1 MTDMSPHSLLYIDDD
16 AISGRLVQK
25 MLARQGYTVEHF
37 SDPET
42 ALRRLSEAAFDV
54 VILDHD
60 LGSVSGLDVMAEI
73 SKKPQPPSVVYLT
86 ASAEVSIA
94 VEALKAGAMDYV
106 VKTVGPDF
114 EVLLTTA
121 IKNSVEKAALRRAQ
135 ERAEAEMREARDR
148 AVMLLAEVNHRVGN
162 SLMLIASLVRL
173 QIRSDDNPKVKTA
186 LSEIEARIAAIAS
199 LHRSLYTSDDVR
211 SVDLKPYLQ
220 SMLDALSDSVNADRS
235 SRSISLEAGS
245 IIVPTDAAVSI
256 GVITAEL
263 VTNAIKYAYPDS
275 QDGQIRVQLLPG
287 AEGKITLAVEDDGI
301 GWTGKGDI
309 QGTGL
314 GSKVIS
320 AMSKGLNAEFAYE
333 HRENGTRAVISFAEF
348 RPVT

>member
-1 MTDMSPHSLLYIDDD
+1 MTPHSILYIDDD
-16 AISGRLVQK
+16 AIAGRLVQK
-25 MLARQGYTVEHF
+25 MLARQGYAVEHF
-37 SDPET
+37 SDPEA
-42 ALRRLSEAAFDV
+42 ALQRLGETAFDV

-60 LGSVSGLDVMAEI
+60 LGSMSGLDVMAEI
-73 SKKPQPPSVVYLT
+73 SKKPHAPSVVYLT

-106 VKTVGPDF
+106 VKTVGADF

-121 IKNSVEKAALRRAQ
+121 IKNSVEKAALLRARAQ
-135 ERAEAEMREARDR
+135 AEAEMREARDR
-148 AVMLLAEVNHRVGN
+148 AVTLLAEVNHRVGN

-173 QIRSDDNPKVKTA
+173 QSRSDNNPKVKAA

-220 SMLDALSDSVNADRS
+220 SMLDALSDSLNADRN
-235 SRSISLEAGS
+235 SRISLEAS
-245 IIVPTDAAVSI
+245 SVMVPTDAAVSI

-263 VTNAIKYAYPDS
+263 VTNAIKYAYPGS
-275 QDGQIRVQLLPG
+275 QGGQIRVRLAQG
-287 AEGKITLAVEDDGI
+287 TDGMTTLAVEDDGI

-320 AMSKGLNAEFAYE
+320 AMSKGLNADFAYE
-333 HRENGTRAVISFAEF
+333 PLQNGTRAVISFAEF
-348 RPVT
+348 RARS

>member
-1 MTDMSPHSLLYIDDD
+1 MSPHSILYIDDD
-16 AISGRLVQK
+16 AVSGRLVQR

-37 SDPET
+37 SDPQA
-42 ALRRLSEAAFDV
+42 ALQRLSEAAFDV

-60 LGSVSGLDVMAEI
+60 LGPVSGLEVMAEI
-73 SKKPQPPSVVYLT
+73 SQRPQPPSVVYLT

-135 ERAEAEMREARDR
+135 EQAEAEMREARDR

-173 QIRSDDNPKVKTA
+173 QIRSDDNPKVKAA

-220 SMLDALSDSVNADRS
+220 SMLNALSDSLNADRS
-235 SRSISLEAGS
+235 ARTISLNANS
-245 IIVPTDAAVSI
+245 IVVPTDAAVSI

-275 QDGQIRVQLLPG
+275 QDGQIRVQLLPD

-320 AMSKGLNAEFAYE
+320 AMSKGLNADFAYE
-333 HRENGTRAVISFAEF
+333 PRETGTRAVISFAEF
-348 RPVT
+348 RPAP

>member
-1 MTDMSPHSLLYIDDD
+1 MSPHSILYIDDD
-16 AISGRLVQK
+16 GIAGRLVQK
-25 MLARQGYTVEHF
+25 MLGRQGYAIEHF
-37 SDPET
+37 SDPEA
-42 ALRRLSEAAFDV
+42 ALERLNQAAFDV

-60 LGSVSGLDVMAEI
+60 LGSMSGLDVMAEI
-73 SKKPQPPSVVYLT
+73 SKKPQAPSVVYLT

-106 VKTVGPDF
+106 VKTVGADF

-121 IKNSVEKAALRRAQ
+121 IKNSVEKAALLRAQ
-135 ERAEAEMREARDR
+135 AQAEADMREARDR
-148 AVMLLAEVNHRVGN
+148 AVTLLAEVNHRVGN

-173 QIRSDDNPKVKTA
+173 QSRSDSNPKVKAA
-186 LSEIEARIAAIAS
+186 LSEIEARISAIAS

-220 SMLDALSDSVNADRS
+220 SMLNALSDSLDADRS
-235 SRSISLEAGS
+235 SRTISLEAGS
-245 IIVPTDAAVSI
+245 IVVPTDAAVSI

-263 VTNAIKYAYPDS
+263 VTNAIKYAYPDGQS
-275 QDGQIRVQLLPG
+275 GQIRVRLAQG
-287 AEGKITLAVEDDGI
+287 TDGKTTLAVEDDGI
-301 GWTGKGDI
+301 GWTGKGEI

-320 AMSKGLNAEFAYE
+320 AMSKGLSADFTYE
-333 HRENGTRAVISFAEF
+333 PCQNGTRAVISFAEF
-348 RPVT
+348 RARP